1 MTIQEAV
8 KITGL
13 MLLPKSY
20 KDLTSE
26 QKEQIYLVGCHF
38 QSVKDEFIDAIAKM
52 EKPFLIDLS
61 KKVNEMIEDEL
72 NIIDTD
78 EFKIEQT
85 IGYNEADEENLM
97 SAEYTEMYY
106 IRKGLR
112 FMQEKID
119 GELIF
124 RDRK

>member
-20 KDLTSE
+20 KDLTSKR
-26 QKEQIYLVGCHF
+26 KEQIYLVGCHF
-38 QSVKDEFIDAIAKM
+38 QSIRDEFINAIAKM

-85 IGYNEADEENLM
+85 IGYNKADEESLM

-106 IRKGLR
+106 IRKGLI
-112 FMQEKID
+112 FMRLQID
-119 GELIF
+119 TDLIN
-124 RDRK
+124 RK